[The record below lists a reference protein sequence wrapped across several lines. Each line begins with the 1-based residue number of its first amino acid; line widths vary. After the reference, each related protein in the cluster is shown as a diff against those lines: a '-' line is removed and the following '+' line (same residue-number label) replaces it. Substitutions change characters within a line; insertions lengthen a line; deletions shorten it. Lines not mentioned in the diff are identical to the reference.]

1 MMRKLLLTALLVS
14 APVTVSAS
22 GFGHVHL
29 SHLEPTKNEAMWLR
43 AVQATPMYPRQL
55 AQRGVVGCGVFKVT
69 VDENGKTDSVDLV
82 SSVPARGIERPVAS
96 VIRSWE
102 WENVS
107 GAASQAEE
115 KLIRLDFC
123 MGGGS
128 QEEVEQLCVAQSQYS
143 CSQ

>member
-1 MMRKLLLTALLVS
+1 MKKIGLAVVLALTSFGVH
-14 APVTVSAS
+14 AS
-22 GFGHVHL
+22 GYGHVHL
-29 SHLEPTKNEAMWLR
+29 SHLEPSKDESIWLR
-43 AVQATPMYPRQL
+43 TVQATPMYPRQL
-55 AQRGVVGCGVFKVT
+55 AERGIIGCGVFRVA

-107 GAASQAEE
+107 GAANQAEE

-128 QEEVEQLCVAQSQYS
+128 QAEVEHLCEAQSQYA
-143 CSQ
+143 CSS

>member
-1 MMRKLLLTALLVS
+1 MNDEKIGLAVVLALTSFGVH
-14 APVTVSAS
+14 AS
-22 GFGHVHL
+22 GYGHVH
-29 SHLEPTKNEAMWLR
+29 
-43 AVQATPMYPRQL
+43 
-55 AQRGVVGCGVFKVT
+55 
-69 VDENGKTDSVDLV
+69 LV

-107 GAASQAEE
+107 GAANQAEE

-128 QEEVEQLCVAQSQYS
+128 QAEVEQLCVAQSQYA
-143 CSQ
+143 CSA